1 MTKNLTLAENI
12 TTENNQNF
20 IVNRERP
27 AYKVTFR
34 SEPTDVSEVKKL
46 LRNTIDLNIGEY
58 YNSVSSRFEVPVSGV
73 YVYTLQGSFKP
84 GVAQI
89 ELHVNDE
96 TRALNY
102 KNTMEEMTPMS
113 LYTIEMCE
121 QGDFVEYFYQGIP
134 ISGFYGTGFLLG

>member
-1 MTKNLTLAENI
+1 MTKNFTLAENI
-12 TTENNQNF
+12 TTENGQNF
-20 IVNRERP
+20 IVNREVP

-34 SEPTDVSEVKKL
+34 SDPTGISETKKL
-46 LRNTIDLNIGEY
+46 LRDTVDLNVGEY

-84 GVAQI
+84 GVARI
-89 ELHVNDE
+89 ELHINDE
-96 TRALNY
+96 IRAVNS
-102 KNTMEEMTPMS
+102 KNTFEELTPIS

-121 QGDFVEYFYQGIP
+121 QGDFVEYSYQGIP